1 MMRLWL
7 LILTAPLFISV
18 QSWAQNVDAAL
29 LSRIEQAT
37 VFITQVD
44 NETLDIRCVGSG
56 VFVRPD
62 GVILTNAHHTVQ
74 SSICPGDTLIVS
86 LNLEPNKPPVPKY
99 RARVVASDD
108 GLDIALLRIDAEF
121 DGRAIA
127 PGSLPLL
134 PFVELADAA
143 SLSLDETVT
152 FVGYR
157 DVANTGVASIRGSV
171 RGFIAEPRGG
181 EQSWLKTASVVPVP
195 GVMTGGGLYND
206 DGLLVGIPTS
216 APTVLQSLGSQCLR
230 IQDVNRDG
238 VVNDLDPCVPIG
250 DNISVVRP
258 IEFARPLIRGASLGL
273 TVDSLTIPRFQTS
286 VAGRPRISRVFSSP
300 SVVDGIPSTVVASL
314 PAGTTSHY
322 LFFDYENMTPETV
335 FEMRV
340 TVDGVPNDVFSLP
353 PVRWSG
359 RDRGLWYV
367 GSSGQPYP
375 NGRYEFR
382 IFVDGVAAASYVL
395 VIGGPALQSPAFSN
409 IVFGLLEPD
418 GQLAGNG
425 YVLPTGTI
433 ATARFIFS
441 NMQPDLTYTT
451 IWYYNYREI
460 ARTTANWSLQKGAN
474 GTDSVNLQP
483 EGGLPTGVYRV
494 ELYIGSALSS
504 TGDFVIAGAAQQS
517 ARPNV
522 FSNLEFIRSNTNAL
536 PADPRPA
543 NSFPDGANTL
553 FFRFDWEQIA
563 VGTSWRLDWLVDN
576 TVFYSLDAPW
586 NTAETGANF
595 TLRLSA
601 AGGIPD
607 GNYTVRLYVNNVL
620 LQSAS
625 VSVGIGQLRVDR
637 LATGVGIPLRGR
649 IYDVESGRGIPGVT
663 FILITEDFSIADFTW
678 SQDQIYALAVTD
690 QNGEFIVDRLL
701 QLRSPYSVIIS
712 AAGYLT
718 LAVDGFLLRE
728 DSPNPLIMNI
738 PLTRD

>member
-1 MMRLWL
+1 MRFLAF
-7 LILTAPLFISV
+7 ILASILMSV
-18 QSWAQNVDAAL
+18 WVLAQEGASAL

-37 VFITQVD
+37 VFITQVQSD
-44 NETLDIRCVGSG
+44 TLDIRCVGSG

-62 GVILTNAHHTVQ
+62 GVILTNAHHTVR
-74 SSICPGDTLIVS
+74 SSICPGDLLIVS
-86 LNLEPNKPPVPKY
+86 LSLEPDKPPVPKY
-99 RARVVASDD
+99 RARVVAADE
-108 GLDIALLRIDAEF
+108 GLDLALLRIDAEF

-127 PGSLPLL
+127 PSSLPLL
-134 PFVELADAA
+134 PFVELADSA

-157 DVANTGVASIRGSV
+157 DIGNSGVTSIRGAV

-181 EQSWLKTASVVPVP
+181 EQSWIKTSSVIPVP
-195 GVMTGGGLYND
+195 GVMTGGGLFND
-206 DGLLVGIPTS
+206 EGLLVGIPTS
-216 APTVLQSLGSQCLR
+216 APTVLQSLGSLCLR

-238 VVNDLDPCVPIG
+238 VVNELDSCVPIG
-250 DNISVVRP
+250 DNVSVVRP
-258 IEFARPLIRGASLGL
+258 VEFARPLIRGASLGL
-273 TVDSLTIPRFQTS
+273 AVDSLTIPRFQPS
-286 VAGRPRISRVFSSP
+286 VGGRPRISRVFSSP

-340 TVDGVPNDVFSLP
+340 TIDGIPSDVFSLP

-395 VIGGPALQSPAFSN
+395 VIGGPAVQTPAFSN
-409 IVFGLLEPD
+409 IVFGLLEPN

-460 ARTTANWSLQKGAN
+460 ARTTANWSLAKGAN
-474 GTDSVNLQP
+474 GTDAVNLQP

-504 TGDFVIAGAAQQS
+504 TGDFVIAGSAQQS

-522 FSNLEFIRSNTNAL
+522 FRNLEFIRSTTNAL

-576 TVFYSLDAPW
+576 TVFYSLDTPW
-586 NTAETGANF
+586 NTAETGNDF
-595 TLRLSA
+595 TLRLSGP
-601 AGGIPD
+601 GGIPD
-607 GNYTVRLYVNNVL
+607 GTYTVRLYVNNVL

-625 VSVGIGQLRVDR
+625 ATVGIGQLRVDR
-637 LATGVGIPLRGR
+637 LATGVGVALRGR
-649 IYDVESGRGIPGVT
+649 IYDAENGRGIPGVT
-663 FILITEDFSIADFTW
+663 FVLITEDFSIADFTW
-678 SQDQIYALAVTD
+678 SQEQIYALAITD
-690 QNGEFIVDRLL
+690 RNGEFIVDRLL
-701 QLRSPYSVIIS
+701 QLRSPYSVLIS
-712 AAGYLT
+712 ATGYLP

>member
-1 MMRLWL
+1 MIRRLL
-7 LILTAPLFISV
+7 LLLLTPLVASA
-18 QSWAQNVDAAL
+18 QSEPQEVDAAL

-44 NETLDIRCVGSG
+44 SKTLDIRCVGSG

-62 GVILTNAHHTVQ
+62 GVILTNAHHTVR
-74 SSICPGDTLIVS
+74 SSICPGDTLIIS
-86 LNLEPNKPPVPKY
+86 LNLEPNEPPVPKY
-99 RARVVASDD
+99 RARVVAADD
-108 GLDIALLRIDAEF
+108 GLDLALLRIDAEF
-121 DGRAIA
+121 DGRAVV

-134 PFVELADAA
+134 PFVELADSA

-157 DVANTGVASIRGSV
+157 DIGNSGVASIRGAV

-181 EQSWLKTASVVPVP
+181 EQSWIKTSSVVPVP

-238 VVNDLDPCVPIG
+238 VVNDLDSCVPIG

-258 IEFARPLIRGASLGL
+258 VEFARPLIRGASLGL
-273 TVDSLTIPRFQTS
+273 TVDSLTIPRFQATA
-286 VAGRPRISRVFSSP
+286 AGRPRISRVFSSP
-300 SVVDGIPSTVVASL
+300 AVVDGIPSTVVASL

-340 TVDGVPNDVFSLP
+340 TIDGVPNDVFSLP

-359 RDRGLWYV
+359 RERGLWYV

-395 VIGGPALQSPAFSN
+395 VIGGPALQTPAFSN
-409 IVFGLLEPD
+409 IVFGLLEPN

-460 ARTTANWSLQKGAN
+460 ARTTATWSLAKGAN

-504 TGDFVIAGAAQQS
+504 TGDFVIAGSAQQS

-522 FSNLEFIRSNTNAL
+522 FRNLEFIRSNTTSL
-536 PADPRPA
+536 PDDPRPA

-576 TVFYSLDAPW
+576 TVFYSLDGPW

-625 VSVGIGQLRVDR
+625 ASVGIGQLRVDR
-637 LATGVGIPLRGR
+637 LATGVGVPLRGR
-649 IYDVESGRGIPGVT
+649 IFDVESGRGIPGVT
-663 FILITEDFSIADFTW
+663 FVLITEDFSIADFTW
-678 SQDQIYALAVTD
+678 SQDQIYAIAVTD
-690 QNGEFIVDRLL
+690 RNGEFIVDRLL
-701 QLRSPYSVIIS
+701 QLNSPYSVIIS
-712 AAGYLT
+712 ATGYLT
-718 LAVDGFLLRE
+718 LAVDGFLLR
-728 DSPNPLIMNI
+728 DTSPNPLVMSI

>member
-1 MMRLWL
+1 MRILSATV
-7 LILTAPLFISV
+7 LIVVSIGI
-18 QSWAQNVDAAL
+18 WAFAQERTSSL

-37 VFITQVD
+37 VFITQVQSD
-44 NETLDIRCVGSG
+44 TLDIRCVGSG
-56 VFVRPD
+56 VLVRPD
-62 GVILTNAHHTVQ
+62 GVILTNAHHTVR
-74 SSICPGDTLIVS
+74 SSICPGDLLIVS
-86 LNLEPNKPPVPKY
+86 LSLEPDEPPVPKY
-99 RARVVASDD
+99 RARVVAADE
-108 GLDIALLRIDAEF
+108 GLDLALLRIDAEF
-121 DGRAIA
+121 DGRAIV

-134 PFVELADAA
+134 PFVELADST

-157 DVANTGVASIRGSV
+157 DIGNSGVTTIRGAI

-181 EQSWLKTASVVPVP
+181 EQSWIKTSSVVPVP
-195 GVMTGGGLYND
+195 GVMTGGGLFND
-206 DGLLVGIPTS
+206 EGLLVGIPTS

-230 IQDVNRDG
+230 IQDINRDG
-238 VVNDLDPCVPIG
+238 VVNELDSCVPIG

-258 IEFARPLIRGASLGL
+258 VDFARPLIRGASLGL
-273 TVDSLTIPRFQTS
+273 NVDSLTIPRFQPT
-286 VAGRPRISRVFSSP
+286 VGGRPRISRVFSSP

-335 FEMRV
+335 FEIRV
-340 TVDGVPNDVFSLP
+340 TIDGIPNDVFSLP

-359 RDRGLWYV
+359 RDRGMWYV

-395 VIGGPALQSPAFSN
+395 VIGGPAQPTPAFSN
-409 IVFGLLEPD
+409 IVFGLLEPN

-460 ARTTANWSLQKGAN
+460 ARTTANWPLAKGAN
-474 GTDSVNLQP
+474 GTDAVNLQP

-504 TGDFVIAGAAQQS
+504 TGDFVIAGSAQQS

-522 FSNLEFIRSNTNAL
+522 FRNLEFIRSNTSSL
-536 PADPRPA
+536 PADPRPG

-576 TVFYSLDAPW
+576 AVFYSLDAPW
-586 NTAETGANF
+586 NTAETGNDF

-601 AGGIPD
+601 PGGIPD
-607 GNYTVRLYVNNVL
+607 GTYTVRLYVNNVL

-625 VSVGIGQLRVDR
+625 VSIGIGQLRVDR
-637 LATGVGIPLRGR
+637 LATGVGVPLRGR
-649 IYDVESGRGIPGVT
+649 IYDAESGRGIPGVT
-663 FILITEDFSIADFTW
+663 FILLTEDFSIADFVW
-678 SQDQIYALAVTD
+678 SQDQIYAIAVTD
-690 QNGEFIVDRLL
+690 RNGEFIVDRLL
-701 QLRSPYSVIIS
+701 QLRSPYSVLIS
-712 AAGYLT
+712 ATGYLT